1 MPTPSPSAR
10 NGHRFLASSAL
21 QILLA
26 TLFVAS
32 SFAAGPPRMGVLVD
46 MDRSASTVDSGGR
59 VLSEVKSSL
68 AESGRVDLVEGSGEY
83 GTWQELA
90 AANDLAFVTVI
101 SVERSTVKF
110 GGQIAVGRST
120 SNVFKANTDLR
131 VRIMSVA
138 SESAVMDEEV
148 KGKASVK
155 EPVTGIPLID
165 GVMFAVE
172 AAKGAGGD
180 DKKQKQT
187 DEYAQKYETTLL
199 ESVAKATRKLDK
211 LFLKAMPIRGIVT
224 SVDVKTATVDVGAD
238 WAITKKN
245 KFVIYRPAAGDGGE
259 DLELGVLGVQ
269 SVSGNTTVLKG
280 SKKVLVTL
288 AAGDSVR
295 SK

>member
-1 MPTPSPSAR
+1 
-10 NGHRFLASSAL
+10 
-21 QILLA
+21 
-26 TLFVAS
+26 
-32 SFAAGPPRMGVLVD
+32 MGVLVD
-46 MDRSASTVDSGGR
+46 IDKSASTVDCGGQ
-59 VLSEVKSSL
+59 VLSEVKASL
-68 AESGRVDLVEGSGEY
+68 AESGRVDLVEGSGES

-90 AANDLAFVTVI
+90 AANNLGFVTVV

-110 GGQIAVGRST
+110 GGQSAVGRST
-120 SNVFKANTDLR
+120 SNVFKANTELR
-131 VRIMSVA
+131 VRIMNVA

-172 AAKGAGGD
+172 AGKGEGSD

-199 ESVAKATRKLDK
+199 DSVAKATQKLDK
-211 LFLKAMPIRGIVT
+211 LFLQAMPIRGLVT
-224 SVDVKTATVDVGAD
+224 SVDGKTATLDVGAD

-245 KFVIYRPAAGDGGE
+245 KFMIYRPAADGGD

-280 SKKVLVTL
+280 SKKVLATL
-288 AAGDSVR
+288 VAGDSVR